1 MKLKAIRQEARF
13 RLDDEVRPYFWKDE
27 WLDAAINEAEREACI
42 RARLIE
48 DNSSNVTSN
57 DIVTTEKRYEL
68 SPLII
73 DVLAIEMAS
82 RPGCNIAG
90 WTLTESELVLD
101 NYPSSS
107 DTLLL
112 TVVRLPLSDMCD
124 DNAQP
129 EIRDHHHEKLIDWV
143 EYRAYMVQDA
153 DSFNPVKAQEYEAAF
168 ERSFGR
174 RPDAGV
180 QRKQRKKTGRVVRMN
195 PF

>member
-48 DNSSNVTSN
+48 DNSSNVTSL

-90 WTLTESELVLD
+90 WTLTESERVLD

-107 DTLLL
+107 DTL
-112 TVVRLPLSDMCD
+112 TP
-124 DNAQP
+124 
-129 EIRDHHHEKLIDWV
+129 
-143 EYRAYMVQDA
+143 A
-153 DSFNPVKAQEYEAAF
+153 DSGGC
-168 ERSFGR
+168 RSVP
-174 RPDAGV
+174 RPTRWHTSPRSCRP
-180 QRKQRKKTGRVVRMN
+180 RKQWPSMPR
-195 PF
+195 